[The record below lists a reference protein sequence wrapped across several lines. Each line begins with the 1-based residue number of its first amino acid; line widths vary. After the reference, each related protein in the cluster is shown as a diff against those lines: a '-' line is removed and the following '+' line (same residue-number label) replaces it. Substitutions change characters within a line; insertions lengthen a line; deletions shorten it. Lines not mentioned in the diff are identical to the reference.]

1 MQQLIEAEELKEHCL
16 DLLEQVAEQ
25 QETLVITRDGHAVAK
40 LVSVSWTPEEA
51 DDRSG
56 RVSVDD
62 IVVPMEV
69 AWES

>member
-40 LVSVSWTPEEA
+40 LVSVSWTEES